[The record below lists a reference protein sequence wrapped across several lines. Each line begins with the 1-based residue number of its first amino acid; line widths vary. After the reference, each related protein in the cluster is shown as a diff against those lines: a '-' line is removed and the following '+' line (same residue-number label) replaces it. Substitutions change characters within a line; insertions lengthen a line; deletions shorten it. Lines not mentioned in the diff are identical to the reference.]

1 MLGSPHPCSSLS
13 TPLPHITVNLSYDAH
28 MKLHRGF
35 TLIELLVV
43 IAIIGILS
51 SVVLASLNGAR
62 KKGRDARRISDLK
75 QIQLALEMYY
85 DSNSSEYPDA
95 LTSLAPTY
103 ISVVATDPQ
112 SAASYAYDNL
122 TSAAAACAVATGVC
136 SNYVIGAT
144 LEDTTVGALASDIDG
159 TVGAVSCVDPVFC
172 VQP

>member
-1 MLGSPHPCSSLS
+1 MFFESKSSRG
-13 TPLPHITVNLSYDAH
+13 LPRLANGKA
-28 MKLHRGF
+28 GF

-95 LTSLAPTY
+95 TSSLETAY
-103 ISVVATDPQ
+103 ISKVPTDPQ
-112 SAASYAYDNL
+112 TAAAYSYDNL
-122 TSAAAACAVATGVC
+122 TSAGVACSVAGQVC

-144 LEDTTVGALASDIDG
+144 LEDTGNSALGSDIDADG
-159 TVGAVSCVDPVFC
+159 LNGSVSCADPVYC
-172 VQP
+172 VRP